1 MATHWHYFFFS
12 SERDRQVCYTI
23 DTRRSN
29 YANIFSYHFPSFYYI
44 RTWQENPQKEILAT
58 PKYESKEE
66 EQSGRT
72 KQFKFWPSHVRW
84 RFKQQAFK
92 WNIILCLNVPLML
105 SFLLFPSCAWFFF
118 FFVFNDTTIFNWH
131 TLPYNNRQIILNT
144 YYHNNTINTYT
155 ML

>member
-1 MATHWHYFFFS
+1 MAIVKFRQVEERIWQRIDTIFFFS

-66 EQSGRT
+66 EQSGWFFCFLFLT
-72 KQFKFWPSHVRW
+72 TLQFLTG
-84 RFKQQAFK
+84 
-92 WNIILCLNVPLML
+92 ILCR
-105 SFLLFPSCAWFFF
+105 
-118 FFVFNDTTIFNWH
+118 TTIAK
-131 TLPYNNRQIILNT
+131 
-144 YYHNNTINTYT
+144 
-155 ML
+155 

>member
-1 MATHWHYFFFS
+1 MAIVKFRHGREDMATHWHYFFFS

-84 RFKQQAFK
+84 RFKRQAFK

-105 SFLLFPSCAWFFF
+105 SFLLFPSCAWFFCF
-118 FFVFNDTTIFNWH
+118 LFLTTLQFLTGILCRTTIAKYW
-131 TLPYNNRQIILNT
+131 Y
-144 YYHNNTINTYT
+144 
-155 ML
+155 